1 MPLVDTVKWR
11 ARKEALRRRLEED
24 LEIGYLDKDIVDILL
39 KLFDFEGLYTISSC
53 SGRITL
59 IDGHLPWWRRN
70 STVVFKKHHPMTVDE
85 LMKNLEMP
93 TADRLW
99 LVVSGPIIHVSAADL
114 RSSYELLKIARDSGM
129 KHSGILSV
137 NREKGVI
144 IELRTGVRLTHL
156 LKIKDQVL
164 IDLSKAE
171 ELVNV
176 ANEALLDGKERLE
189 RLRRSLGI
197 ARS

>member
-11 ARKEALRRRLEED
+11 ARKEALRRRLRED
-24 LEIGYLDKDIVDILL
+24 LEIGYLDEDIVDILL
-39 KLFDFEGLYTISSC
+39 KIFDFEGLYTISSC

-59 IDGHLPWWRRN
+59 IDGRLPWRRRN
-70 STVVFKKHHPMTVDE
+70 STIVFKKHYPMTVDE
-85 LMKNLEMP
+85 LIRNLEMP

-99 LVVSGPIIHVSAADL
+99 LVVTGPIIHVSAADL

-129 KHSGILSV
+129 KHSGILSI
-137 NREKGVI
+137 NREKGII

-156 LKIKDQVL
+156 LKIKNQVL
-164 IDLSKAE
+164 IDPSKAG

-189 RLRRSLGI
+189 RLRRFLGI
-197 ARS
+197 ARP

>member
-11 ARKEALRRRLEED
+11 ARKEALRRRLKED

-59 IDGHLPWWRRN
+59 IDGRLPWRRRN
-70 STVVFKKHHPMTVDE
+70 STIVFKKHYPMTVDE
-85 LMKNLEMP
+85 LMKNLKMP

-144 IELRTGVRLTHL
+144 VELRTGVRLTHL

-197 ARS
+197 AHS